1 MPEEYPM
8 ESPPH
13 SSGWM
18 QIAQVAAFFIG
29 GILAIPLLVGI
40 YYNCTLHAT
49 LGFVGS
55 ILILQP
61 VAVAVGIAL
70 GIPPVPTLL
79 IMLSV
84 GIAVI
89 FIIFG
94 ICDLFAEKSA
104 WLRSHLDKV
113 DAIAKRSALFQKYG
127 IITIIPFIWVPGV
140 GLYGCVLLA
149 WLFRWRGAKGISIIL
164 AGWMLAALLVLGA
177 SLGAMELMH

>member
-1 MPEEYPM
+1 MEEKTR
-8 ESPPH
+8 SAD
-13 SSGWM
+13 WV
-18 QIAQVAAFFIG
+18 QIVKIGAFFIA
-29 GILAIPLLVGI
+29 GILALPLAIGM
-40 YYNCTLHAT
+40 YYQCTLHAT

-70 GIPPVPTLL
+70 GIPPIPTLL

-84 GIAVI
+84 GISVI
-89 FIIFG
+89 FIILG

-104 WLRSHLDKV
+104 WLRNHLDKV
-113 DAIAKRSALFQKYG
+113 DTIAKRSALFQKYG

-149 WLFRWRGAKGISIIL
+149 WLFGWRDIKGIGIIL

-177 SLGAMELMH
+177 SLGAMKLVT